1 MMRGVMAQSD
11 DNWFEQEQLHFA
23 ASDGDLDK
31 VKELIEKGYDVN
43 TFDADLA
50 FTPLHYSVR
59 GEFLEVTKYLLKNGA
74 NVNAHDEDK
83 IGETP
88 LGDVAATCSFEMAE
102 LLVKVGANPTIP
114 GWMQITALHR
124 AQNRK
129 KEEGKKVYELLAKTA
144 KDKFNFAP

>member
-1 MMRGVMAQSD
+1 MAVMTQSD
-11 DNWFEQEQLHFA
+11 DNWFEREQLHFA
-23 ASDGDLDK
+23 AGDGDLDK

-43 TFDADLA
+43 ASDANLTL
-50 FTPLHYSVR
+50 TPLHYAVR
-59 GEFLEVTKYLLKNGA
+59 GEFFEVTKYLLKNGA
-74 NVNAHDEDK
+74 NVNAHDEDE

-88 LGDVAATCSFEMAE
+88 LGDVAATCSYEMAE
-102 LLVKVGANPTIP
+102 LLVKAGANPTIP

-124 AQNRK
+124 SQKRK